1 MVYNLIYN
9 MHISGF
15 YDNSWLIFV
24 KKTLDDCGF
33 SYIWNDQNINI
44 SVSVFK
50 NMLKL
55 RLRDQYIQKCKIY
68 TWIVSVLITEFIK
81 IFLVL
86 KITSSTTRQ
95 SEGSFD

>member
-1 MVYNLIYN
+1 

-24 KKTLDDCGF
+24 KKNLADCGF

-55 RLRDQYIQKCKIY
+55 RLKDQYIQKWMPDIYLNSKCINFKI
-68 TWIVSVLITEFIK
+68 
-81 IFLVL
+81 
-86 KITSSTTRQ
+86 
-95 SEGSFD
+95 

>member
-1 MVYNLIYN
+1 MIYGEFGLTPIECKIKVKISSFWLKLVKKTPRKLSNMVCNLIYN
-9 MHISGF
+9 MLISGF

-50 NMLKL
+50 SMLKL
-55 RLRDQYIQKCKIY
+55 RLKDQYI
-68 TWIVSVLITEFIK
+68 
-81 IFLVL
+81 
-86 KITSSTTRQ
+86 
-95 SEGSFD
+95 